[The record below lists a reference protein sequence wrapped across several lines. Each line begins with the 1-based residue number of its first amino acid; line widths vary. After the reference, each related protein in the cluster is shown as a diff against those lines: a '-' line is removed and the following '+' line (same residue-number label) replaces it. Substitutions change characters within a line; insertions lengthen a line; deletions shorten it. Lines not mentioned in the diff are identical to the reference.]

1 MPKPIAVLASD
12 LHLDEY
18 AWADRPSLRGDS
30 KFAFEQIVE
39 FVIENRLPIIAAGD
53 LIDKKRND
61 AAPIGFLRRQL
72 DMLQEAACP
81 FFFIQG
87 QHELQPEP
95 WVAEIHQWPVWLGER
110 TVAGSPL
117 VYDLEDSGVSIAGI
131 DWQPRDRVAA
141 ELARVPQGVTL
152 LVMHQVTSELMGSI
166 CTPELT
172 GDMLPDVPLLLIGDY
187 HRHVVKSVTN
197 ALGNKTTVLSP
208 GSTNVREISEEPHKH
223 FFLLHDDL
231 SVKSVPLRS
240 REFLCRSLLLPEQV
254 DEFVETIQVELRES
268 QDRAAARWLPGTL
281 TTPVLRVAYEPG
293 LSDVYAR
300 VVRAVG
306 NDAHLFFKELPLL
319 VDEGDEEAIAAEEFR
334 EQFAAQ
340 GLVGLLPLAVDSVT
354 EPDVYRVAE
363 RLLQSDN
370 PAQALSQLRE
380 EFLAEA

>member
-30 KFAFEQIVE
+30 KFAFEQIVD
-39 FVIENRLPIIAAGD
+39 FAIEHKLPIVAAGD

-110 TVAGSPL
+110 TADDNPL
-117 VYDLEDSGVSIAGI
+117 VYDLGESDVSMVGI
-131 DWQPRDRVAA
+131 DWQPRDLVEA
-141 ELARVPQGVTL
+141 ELAKVPPGTSL

-172 GDMLPDVPLLLIGDY
+172 GAMLPDVPLLLIGDY
-187 HRHVVKSVTN
+187 HRHVVKTVINS
-197 ALGNKTTVLSP
+197 AGNKTTVLSP
-208 GSTNVREISEEPHKH
+208 GSTNMREISEEPNKH

-231 SVKSVPLRS
+231 SVTSISLES
-240 REFLCRSLLLPEQV
+240 RQFLSRGLLLPEQL
-254 DEFVETIQVELRES
+254 DDFVETIQAELAEAKS
-268 QDRAAARWLPGTL
+268 RAAAGYLPPVL
-281 TTPVLRVAYEPG
+281 QKPVLRVAYEPG
-293 LSDVYAR
+293 IPDVYAR
-300 VVRAVG
+300 VSRAVG
-306 NDAHLFFKELPLL
+306 DAAHLFFKELRVLAEED
-319 VDEGDEEAIAAEEFR
+319 DEDAAAAEEFR
-334 EQFAAQ
+334 EQFAAR
-340 GLVGLLPLAVDSVT
+340 GLVGLLPMAVDAVT

-363 RLLQSDN
+363 RLLQASD
-370 PAQALSQLRE
+370 PVQALSQLRE
-380 EFLAEA
+380 EFLTET